1 MQLPVNA
8 ANWNSVISSGLA
20 AIGSTATAIASG
32 GAAAP
37 VVAGALASAG
47 TLATQMKPNIERA
60 GGLSGA
66 AAFLAG
72 RRAYMI
78 RTMPELINPGD
89 QPHYIGYPS
98 FITKQLGTLT
108 GYNIVEDIH
117 LEGIPATQA
126 ELEEIDTLLHEGV
139 IL

>member
-1 MQLPVNA
+1 M
-8 ANWNSVISSGLA
+8 
-20 AIGSTATAIASG
+20 
-32 GAAAP
+32 
-37 VVAGALASAG
+37 VAGALASAG
-47 TLATQMKPNIERA
+47 TLATQMKPSIERA

-66 AAFLAG
+66 AAFLSQ

-78 RTMPELINPGD
+78 RTIPSLVNPGN
-89 QPHYIGYPS
+89 QQHYIGYPS
-98 FITKQLGTLT
+98 FISKMLGDIS
-108 GYNIVEDIH
+108 GYNVVEDIH